1 MNGQHWLDYDHVSFA
16 VLIIGLGIVGLVAYG
31 I

>member
-1 MNGQHWLDYDHVSFA
+1 MLVRYWLDYDHVSFA
-16 VLIIGLGIVGLVAYG
+16 VLIIGLGIVELLALA